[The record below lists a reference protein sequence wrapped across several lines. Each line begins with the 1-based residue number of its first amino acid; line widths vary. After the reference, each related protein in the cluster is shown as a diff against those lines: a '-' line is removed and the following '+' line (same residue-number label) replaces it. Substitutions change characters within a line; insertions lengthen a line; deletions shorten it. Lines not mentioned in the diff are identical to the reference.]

1 MRKAIPLLSILA
13 LLVGCRPGRLL
24 LSRAEAPAP
33 APAKVHASA
42 SLKVPVG
49 PVYWVLDG
57 HPLGVDSTG
66 AIAASMQRLDPQTI
80 RNVEVLK
87 GQKAIERFGAKG
99 SGGVV
104 IVTTRAARPSVE

>member
-1 MRKAIPLLSILA
+1 MRKAIPLFSILA
-13 LLVGCRPGRLL
+13 LVVVGCQPERLL
-24 LSRAEAPAP
+24 MRLADAPTPAP
-33 APAKVHASA
+33 VHASA
-42 SLKVPVG
+42 AAKLPVG

-57 HPLGVDSTG
+57 RALGVDSTG

-80 RNVEVLK
+80 QTVEVLK
-87 GQKAIERFGAKG
+87 GQKAIERFGAEA